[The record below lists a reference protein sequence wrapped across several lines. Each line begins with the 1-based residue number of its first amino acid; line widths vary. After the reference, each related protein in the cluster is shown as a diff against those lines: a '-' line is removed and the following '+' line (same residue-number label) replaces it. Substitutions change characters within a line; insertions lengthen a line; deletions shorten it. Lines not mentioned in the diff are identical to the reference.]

1 MAATVTDTVSAFTV
15 LSGGFLSTVQDAG
28 RPGYAHLGI
37 SPAGAADGVSFC
49 LGNLLVGNPPD
60 APSVEMTLVGGSF
73 RVESPSL
80 IAITGSDFAPTLD
93 GVGLSL
99 WQSTEVLPGQVLA
112 FGGTRNG
119 ARCYLCVAGGISVP
133 PVLNSGSTHI
143 LTKLGGFQGR
153 GLKAGDV
160 LNAPRC
166 DPDLLRPCRMVTTE
180 ILEHLFT
187 TGPLRVTDGP
197 QVCDFSEDMRSVFF
211 SSDFEVQED
220 SNRMGLRLSGP
231 AIIRN
236 RADDLITEG
245 VSTGAIQIPPD
256 GHPILLFVEHPTTG
270 GYPKIANVIS
280 ADLHRVGQL
289 RPRDIVRFE
298 HVTHD
303 TALAMLADR
312 AAHLHPLR
320 CLQSIQHAP

>member
-1 MAATVTDTVSAFTV
+1 
-15 LSGGFLSTVQDAG
+15 
-28 RPGYAHLGI
+28 
-37 SPAGAADGVSFC
+37 
-49 LGNLLVGNPPD
+49 
-60 APSVEMTLVGGSF
+60 
-73 RVESPSL
+73 
-80 IAITGSDFAPTLD
+80 
-93 GVGLSL
+93 
-99 WQSTEVLPGQVLA
+99 VLPGQILA

-119 ARCYLCVAGGISVP
+119 ARCYLCVTGGISVP
-133 PVLNSGSTHI
+133 PVLNSASTHI

-160 LNAPRC
+160 LNAPRY
-166 DPDLLRPCRMVTTE
+166 DPDSLHSRRMVNTE
-180 ILEHLFT
+180 ILARLFT
-187 TGPLRVTDGP
+187 SGPLRVTDGP
-197 QVCDFSEDMRSVFF
+197 QVCDFGEDMRSVFF

-231 AIIRN
+231 AIRRS

-245 VSTGAIQIPPD
+245 VLTGAIQIPPD

-303 TALAMLADR
+303 TALAVLADR
-312 AAHLHPLR
+312 AALLQPLR
-320 CLQSIQHAP
+320 CLQPIQHTP